1 MQGGNG
7 TDAVPATYGTDQGY
21 SEDYG
26 APSMKPAGGGTLSN
40 DNYGAGKDDQREK
53 KSKYERKIRK
63 NNQLELKFWK
73 SKNQNFFAMQ
83 VDPNSKGRTSTKG
96 RN

>member
-40 DNYGAGKDDQREK
+40 DNYGAGKDDQRG
-53 KSKYERKIRK
+53 K
-63 NNQLELKFWK
+63 NSLNAKEQ
-73 SKNQNFFAMQ
+73 
-83 VDPNSKGRTSTKG
+83 PIRTSILEI
-96 RN
+96 

>member
-7 TDAVPATYGTDQGY
+7 TDAVPASYGTDQGY

-53 KSKYERKIRK
+53 IAKIRK
-63 NNQLELKFWK
+63 KNQLELKFWK
-73 SKNQNFFAMQ
+73 SKNQHFFAMQ
-83 VDPNSKGRTSTKG
+83 VDPNSKGRASTKG

>member
-7 TDAVPATYGTDQGY
+7 ADAVPASYGTDQGY

-40 DNYGAGKDDQREK
+40 DNYGAGKANQRE
-53 KSKYERKIRK
+53 EIVQIRK
-63 NNQLELKFWK
+63 NNQLELKFWI
-73 SKNQNFFAMQ
+73 SRA
-83 VDPNSKGRTSTKG
+83 
-96 RN
+96 

>member
-7 TDAVPATYGTDQGY
+7 TDAVPASYGTDQGY

-40 DNYGAGKDDQREK
+40 DNYGAGKDDQQEK
-53 KSKYERKIRK
+53 IVKIRNV

-73 SKNQNFFAMQ
+73 SKNQHFLQ
-83 VDPNSKGRTSTKG
+83 PRSG
-96 RN
+96 